1 MVAAFEQGQDRI
13 VFADQ
18 SGVTGFSG
26 LQIAQFNADTVIR
39 TAAAGPDL
47 VILADF
53 DALRLTADDFLF

>member
-1 MVAAFEQGQDRI
+1 MIAGFEQGQDRI

-18 SGVTGFSG
+18 PQATGFAG
-26 LQIAQFNADTVIR
+26 LQIVQFNADTVIR
-39 TAAAGPDL
+39 TTAAGPDL